1 MLTTF
6 RQSLTRRSTMGVS
19 ASSPFLTTIYL
30 AAVSCPCCEEGLLVA
45 PSLHAVVEDLPLVAC
60 ASKGGL
66 TLALVQVAVTVFG
79 NRRLRGVAQSRRLL
93 TDWGLDDRGL
103 LNDWWLD
110 NRGRLDHWG
119 LLGGA
124 SRCQ

>member
-1 MLTTF
+1 MIC
-6 RQSLTRRSTMGVS
+6 QVRRADVIQYSR
-19 ASSPFLTTIYL
+19 
-30 AAVSCPCCEEGLLVA
+30 GLIA
-45 PSLHAVVEDLPLVAC
+45 PSLHALIERLPLVAS

-66 TLALVQVAVTVFG
+66 TLALRQVAITIFNNLTLG
-79 NRRLRGVAQSRRLL
+79 GVAQSRRLL

-119 LLGGA
+119 LLDGA
-124 SRCQ
+124 S

>member
-1 MLTTF
+1 M
-6 RQSLTRRSTMGVS
+6 TRASTNS
-19 ASSPFLTTIYL
+19 
-30 AAVSCPCCEEGLLVA
+30 
-45 PSLHAVVEDLPLVAC
+45 PSLYVVIEDLPLVAS

-66 TLALVQVAVTVFG
+66 TLALRQVAVTIFF